1 MKRRRWAWRGD
12 DGEWLGSHPPRRLG
26 ESLAE
31 VAADLDLDQ
40 PDAIAGVLN
49 GWTGIVGDAVAAH
62 TRPRTLR
69 QGVLTVEVDGPEWAT
84 QLRYLEAEVLRRIG
98 RKVRPGVVSG
108 LRLVVRR

>member
-12 DGEWLGSHPPRRLG
+12 DEQWLGSRPPRPLG

-31 VAADLDLDQ
+31 VAADLNLDQ
-40 PDAIAGVLN
+40 PEVIAGVLN
-49 GWTGIVGDAVAAH
+49 GWPGIVGEPVAAH

-69 QGVLTVEVDGPEWAT
+69 QGILTIEVDAPEWAT
-84 QLRYLEAEVLRRIG
+84 QLRYLETELLRRIG
-98 RKVRPGVVSG
+98 RKVRPGVVTG